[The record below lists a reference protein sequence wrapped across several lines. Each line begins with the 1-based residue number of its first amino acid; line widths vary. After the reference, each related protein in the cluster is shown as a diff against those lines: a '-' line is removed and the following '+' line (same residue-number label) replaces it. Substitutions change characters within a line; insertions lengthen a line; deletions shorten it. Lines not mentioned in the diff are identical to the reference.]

1 MSDDLKV
8 LLYTAEE
15 AAEVLRQSRSTV
27 FAKMANGELPSVK
40 IGRSRRITR
49 EALEAY
55 VAGLT
60 QGGDAA

>member
-1 MSDDLKV
+1 MTPLM
-8 LLYTAEE
+8 YRPEE
-15 AAEVLRQSRSTV
+15 AAEVLSLSRATV
-27 FAKMANGELPSVK
+27 YELMSSGAIASVK

-60 QGGDAA
+60 GGSASSAVA